1 MLRFL
6 RQNASNWLIKIV
18 LGAIVLVFVFWG
30 VGSFRAQREDRVA
43 LVNGETITS
52 KEYKEAYNNVIERLR
67 QRLGNN
73 LDDDMIKMLNVQNQ
87 ALDMLIDKKL
97 MLQEAAKLNL
107 RVTNDELA
115 DTIRQIKAFQT
126 DGNFD
131 NRIYKNVLSQNRLT
145 PEEFEVIQK
154 ESVLI
159 EKIRS
164 FILSNV
170 KVSEQEAIEWF
181 KWENTSVN
189 VDFVLFE
196 PGRYDD
202 IDPTSDEISSFFE
215 NHKESYKADAMIKV
229 RFLRFDPD
237 AYSSKVEITNEE
249 IRDYYENNLEKF
261 KTQKTV
267 GARHILIKLD
277 QSSNPETV
285 EKKRKAT
292 LDILKLAKEGMDF
305 AELAKQYSECP
316 SKDRGGYLGEFKKNA
331 MVKPFA
337 EKAFQM
343 KAGEISEPVKTQ
355 FGWHIIKVEKIN
367 EEKTVSFKEAEDNI
381 RNKLVKEKATNLAYE
396 EAESVYDASFEGND
410 LIKNAE
416 ARGINI
422 VTTDF
427 FTKNKGPD
435 VKIDAKIKN
444 RSAFASYAFNLSLME
459 IGNVQD
465 FEDGYY
471 IIQLIEKIP
480 EKIPEP
486 KDVEER
492 IRIDLIKQLQD
503 EKASKDANEFL
514 IALRDNKSPEDIKS
528 EDTKWD
534 TECKKLN
541 LTTVA
546 TGFFKRNDSVPHIGS
561 EQNISQ
567 AAFKQLSNENMLP
580 EAPVKGKKGY
590 YIIRFKDRKE
600 PELNEFEEE
609 KEKIKE
615 KLLNQKTV
623 KTFDAWL
630 SSIRNK
636 SIISIEKGFEE

>member
-6 RQNASNWLIKIV
+6 RQSATSWLIKMI
-18 LGAIVLVFVFWG
+18 LGAIVIVFVFWG
-30 VGSFRAQREDRVA
+30 VGSFRSERKDRVA

-52 KEYKEAYNNVIERLR
+52 KEYGEAYNNIIERLR

-73 LDDDMIKMLNVQNQ
+73 LNDDMIKMLDVKSQ
-87 ALDMLIDKKL
+87 ALNMLIDKKL
-97 MLQEAAKLNL
+97 MFQEAAKLNL

-115 DTIRQIKAFQT
+115 DTIRQIEAFQIN
-126 DGNFD
+126 GNFD
-131 NRIYKNVLSQNRLT
+131 SQIYKNVLNQNRLT
-145 PEEFEVIQK
+145 PEEFEFIQK
-154 ESVLI
+154 ESIII

-189 VDFVLFE
+189 IDFVLFE

-202 IDPTSDEISSFFE
+202 INPTSDEISSFFE

-237 AYSSKVEITNEE
+237 AYSSVVKITNEE
-249 IRDYYENNLEKF
+249 IQDYYESNTEKF

-267 GARHILIKLD
+267 EARHILIKLD

-285 EKKRKAT
+285 EKKRKTA
-292 LDILKLAKEGMDF
+292 LDILKLAREGIDF
-305 AELAKQYSECP
+305 AELAKQYSEGP
-316 SKDRGGYLGEFKKNA
+316 SKDGGGYLGEFKKNA

-343 KAGEISEPVKTQ
+343 KAGEISEPVRTQ
-355 FGWHIIKVEKIN
+355 YGWHIIKVEKVN
-367 EEKTVSFKEAEDNI
+367 EETGVSFKDAEDKI
-381 RNKLVKEKATNLAYE
+381 RKKLVEERAKNLAYE
-396 EAESVYDASFEGND
+396 EAEAVYDASFEGDD
-410 LIKNAE
+410 LTKNAE
-416 ARGINI
+416 ARGLNI

-435 VKIDAKIKN
+435 VKMATGIKN

-459 IGNVQD
+459 IGDIQD

-480 EKIPEP
+480 EKIPEL
-486 KDVEER
+486 KDVEEKV
-492 IRIDLIKQLQD
+492 RIDLIKQMQD
-503 EKASKDANEFL
+503 EKANKYANEL
-514 IALRDNKSPEDIKS
+514 LVALRDNKSPED
-528 EDTKWD
+528 TKWD
-534 TECKKLN
+534 KECEKLN
-541 LTTVA
+541 LTATA
-546 TGFFKRNDSVPHIGS
+546 TGFFKRNSSIPHIGFD
-561 EQNISQ
+561 QNISQ
-567 AAFKQLSNENMLP
+567 AAFKLSNENMLP
-580 EAPVKGKKGY
+580 EAPVKGEKGY
-590 YIIRFKDRKE
+590 YIIRFRDRKE
-600 PELNEFEEE
+600 PGLNGFEEE

-615 KLLNQKTV
+615 KLLKQKML

-636 SIISIEKGFEE
+636 SVISIEKSFWE

>member
-6 RQNASNWLIKIV
+6 RQSATSWLIKII
-18 LGAIVLVFVFWG
+18 LGAIVIVFVFWG
-30 VGSFRAQREDRVA
+30 VGSFRSQRKDRVA

-52 KEYKEAYNNVIERLR
+52 KEYGEAYNNIIKQLR

-73 LDDDMIKMLNVQNQ
+73 LNDDMIKMLDVKSQ

-97 MLQEAAKLNL
+97 MFQEAAKLNL

-115 DTIRQIKAFQT
+115 DTIRQIEAFQT
-126 DGNFD
+126 NGNFD
-131 NRIYKNVLSQNRLT
+131 SQIYKNVLNQNRLT
-145 PEEFEVIQK
+145 PEEFEFIQK
-154 ESVLI
+154 ESIVI

-202 IDPTSDEISSFFE
+202 INPTSDEISSFFE

-237 AYSSKVEITNEE
+237 AYSSVVKITNEE
-249 IRDYYENNLEKF
+249 IQDYYESNTEKF
-261 KTQKTV
+261 KTQKTIE
-267 GARHILIKLD
+267 ARHILIKLD

-285 EKKRKAT
+285 EKKRKTA
-292 LDILKLAKEGMDF
+292 LDILKLAREGIDF
-305 AELAKQYSECP
+305 AELAKQYSEGP

-343 KAGEISEPVKTQ
+343 KAGEISEPVRTQ
-355 FGWHIIKVEKIN
+355 YGWHIIKVEKVN
-367 EEKTVSFKEAEDNI
+367 EETGVSFKDAEDKI
-381 RNKLVKEKATNLAYE
+381 RKKLVEERAKNLAYE
-396 EAESVYDASFEGND
+396 EAEAVYDASFEGDD
-410 LIKNAE
+410 LTKNAE
-416 ARGINI
+416 ARGLNI

-427 FTKNKGPD
+427 FTKNSGPD
-435 VKIDAKIKN
+435 TGIKN
-444 RSAFASYAFNLSLME
+444 RSAFALYAFNLSLME
-459 IGNVQD
+459 IGDIQD

-480 EKIPEP
+480 EKIPKL
-486 KDVEER
+486 KDVEEKV
-492 IRIDLIKQLQD
+492 RIDLIKQMRD
-503 EKASKDANEFL
+503 EKANKHANEL
-514 IALRDNKSPEDIKS
+514 LVALKDNKSPED
-528 EDTKWD
+528 TKWE

-541 LTTVA
+541 LTATA
-546 TGFFKRNDSVPHIGS
+546 TGFFKRNSSIPYIGFD
-561 EQNISQ
+561 QNISQ
-567 AAFKQLSNENMLP
+567 AAFKLSNENMLP
-580 EAPVKGKKGY
+580 EAPVTGEKGY
-590 YIIRFKDRKE
+590 YIIRFRDRKE
-600 PELNEFEEE
+600 PGLNGFEEE

-615 KLLNQKTV
+615 KLLKQKMF
-623 KTFDAWL
+623 KTFEAWL

-636 SIISIEKGFEE
+636 SVITVEKSFWE

>member
-6 RQNASNWLIKIV
+6 RQSATSWLIKII
-18 LGAIVLVFVFWG
+18 LGAIVIVFVFWG
-30 VGSFRAQREDRVA
+30 VGSFRSQRKDRVA

-52 KEYKEAYNNVIERLR
+52 KEYGEAYNNIIERLR

-73 LDDDMIKMLNVQNQ
+73 LNDDMIKMLDVKSQ
-87 ALDMLIDKKL
+87 ALNMLIDKKL
-97 MLQEAAKLNL
+97 MFQEAAKLNL

-115 DTIRQIKAFQT
+115 DTIRQIEAFQT
-126 DGNFD
+126 NGNFD
-131 NRIYKNVLSQNRLT
+131 SQIYKNVLNQNRLT
-145 PEEFEVIQK
+145 PEEFEFIQK
-154 ESVLI
+154 ESIII

-202 IDPTSDEISSFFE
+202 INPTSDEISSFFE

-237 AYSSKVEITNEE
+237 AYSSVVKITNEE
-249 IRDYYENNLEKF
+249 IQDYYESNIEKF

-267 GARHILIKLD
+267 EARHILIKLD

-285 EKKRKAT
+285 EKKRKTA
-292 LDILKLAKEGMDF
+292 LDILKLAREGIDF
-305 AELAKQYSECP
+305 AELAKQYSEGP

-343 KAGEISEPVKTQ
+343 KAGEISEPVRTQ
-355 FGWHIIKVEKIN
+355 YGWHIIKVEKVN
-367 EEKTVSFKEAEDNI
+367 EETGVSFKDAEDKI
-381 RNKLVKEKATNLAYE
+381 RKKLVEERAKNLAYE
-396 EAESVYDASFEGND
+396 EAEAVYDASFEGDD
-410 LIKNAE
+410 LTKNAE
-416 ARGINI
+416 ARGLDI

-427 FTKNKGPD
+427 FTKNSGPNTG
-435 VKIDAKIKN
+435 IKN

-459 IGNVQD
+459 IGDIQD

-480 EKIPEP
+480 EKIPEL
-486 KDVEER
+486 KDVEEKV
-492 IRIDLIKQLQD
+492 RIDLIKQMRD
-503 EKASKDANEFL
+503 EKANKDANEL
-514 IALRDNKSPEDIKS
+514 LVALKDNKSP

-541 LTTVA
+541 LTATA
-546 TGFFKRNDSVPHIGS
+546 TGFFKRNSSIPYIGFD
-561 EQNISQ
+561 QNISQ
-567 AAFKQLSNENMLP
+567 AAFKLSNENMLP

-590 YIIRFKDRKE
+590 YIIKFRDRKE
-600 PELNEFEEE
+600 PGLNGFEEE

-615 KLLNQKTV
+615 KLLKQKML

-636 SIISIEKGFEE
+636 SVISIEKSFWE

>member
-6 RQNASNWLIKIV
+6 RQSATSWLIKMI
-18 LGAIVLVFVFWG
+18 LGAIVIVFVFWG
-30 VGSFRAQREDRVA
+30 VGSFRSERKDRVA
-43 LVNGETITS
+43 LVNDETITS
-52 KEYKEAYNNVIERLR
+52 KEYGEAYNNIIERLR

-73 LDDDMIKMLNVQNQ
+73 LNDDMIKMLDVKSQ
-87 ALDMLIDKKL
+87 ALNMLIDKKL
-97 MLQEAAKLNL
+97 MFQEAAKLNL
-107 RVTNDELA
+107 RVTNNELA
-115 DTIRQIKAFQT
+115 DTIRQIEAFQT
-126 DGNFD
+126 NGNFD
-131 NRIYKNVLSQNRLT
+131 NQLYKNVLNQNRLT
-145 PEEFEVIQK
+145 PEEFEFIQK
-154 ESVLI
+154 ESIII

-170 KVSEQEAIEWF
+170 KISEQEAIEWF

-189 VDFVLFE
+189 IDFVVFE

-202 IDPTSDEISSFFE
+202 INPTPDEISSFFE

-237 AYSSKVEITNEE
+237 AYSSVVKITNEE
-249 IRDYYENNLEKF
+249 IQDYYESNAEKF

-267 GARHILIKLD
+267 EARHILIKLD

-285 EKKRKAT
+285 EKKRKTA
-292 LDILKLAKEGMDF
+292 LDILKLAREGIDF
-305 AELAKQYSECP
+305 AELAKQYSEGP
-316 SKDRGGYLGEFKKNA
+316 SKDGGGYLGEFKKNA

-343 KAGEISEPVKTQ
+343 KAGEISEPVRTQ
-355 FGWHIIKVEKIN
+355 YGWHIIKVEKVN
-367 EEKTVSFKEAEDNI
+367 EETGVSFKDAEDKI
-381 RNKLVKEKATNLAYE
+381 RNKLVEKIAKNLAYE
-396 EAESVYDASFEGND
+396 EAEAVYDASFEGDD
-410 LIKNAE
+410 LTKNAE
-416 ARGINI
+416 ARGLNI

-435 VKIDAKIKN
+435 VEIDAGIKN

-459 IGNVQD
+459 IGDIQD
-465 FEDGYY
+465 FKDGYY

-480 EKIPEP
+480 EKIPEL
-486 KDVEER
+486 KDVEEKV
-492 IRIDLIKQLQD
+492 RIDLIKQMQD
-503 EKASKDANEFL
+503 EKANKDANEL
-514 IALRDNKSPEDIKS
+514 LVALRDNKSP

-541 LTTVA
+541 LTATA
-546 TGFFKRNDSVPHIGS
+546 TGFFKRNGSIPSIGF

-567 AAFKQLSNENMLP
+567 AAFKLSNENMLSD
-580 EAPVKGKKGY
+580 APIKGKKGY
-590 YIIRFKDRKE
+590 YIIRFKERKK
-600 PELNEFEEE
+600 PGLNEFEEE

-615 KLLNQKTV
+615 KLLKQKML

-636 SIISIEKGFEE
+636 SVISIEKGFGE

>member
-1 MLRFL
+1 MLRLL
-6 RQNASNWLIKIV
+6 RQNATNWLIKII
-18 LGAIVLVFVFWG
+18 LGAIVVVFVFWG
-30 VGSFRAQREDRVA
+30 VGSFRAQRKDRVA
-43 LVNGETITS
+43 LVNGDTITS
-52 KEYKEAYNNVIERLR
+52 KEYREAYNNIIEQLR
-67 QRLGNN
+67 RRLGNN
-73 LDDDMIKMLNVQNQ
+73 LNDNMIKMLNVKSQ
-87 ALDMLIDKKL
+87 ALDTLIDKKL
-97 MLQEAAKLNL
+97 MIQEAAKLHL

-115 DTIRQIKAFQT
+115 DTIRQIEAFQT

-131 NRIYKNVLSQNRLT
+131 TQIYKNILNQNRLT
-145 PEEFEVIQK
+145 PEEFEFIQK
-154 ESVLI
+154 ESILI

-189 VDFVLFE
+189 IDFVLFE

-202 IDPTSDEISSFFE
+202 INPTPDEISSFFE
-215 NHKESYKADAMIKV
+215 NHKKSYKADAMIKV
-229 RFLRFDPD
+229 RFLRFGPD
-237 AYSSKVEITNEE
+237 AYSSVVKITNEE
-249 IRDYYENNLEKF
+249 IQDYYESNTEKF

-267 GARHILIKLD
+267 EARHILLKLD

-285 EKKRKAT
+285 EKKRKTA
-292 LDILKLAKEGMDF
+292 LDILKLAREGIDF

-316 SKDRGGYLGEFKKNA
+316 SKDRGGHLGEFKKNA

-343 KAGEISEPVKTQ
+343 KAGEISEPVRTQ
-355 FGWHIIKVEKIN
+355 YGWHIIKVEKVN
-367 EEKTVSFKEAEDNI
+367 EETGISFKDAKDKI
-381 RNKLVKEKATNLAYE
+381 RNNLVEERAKNLAYE
-396 EAESVYDASFEGND
+396 EAKAVYDASFEGDD
-410 LIKNAE
+410 LTKNAE
-416 ARGINI
+416 ARGLNI

-427 FTKNKGPD
+427 FTKNNGPD
-435 VKIDAKIKN
+435 TGIKN

-459 IGNVQD
+459 IGDIQD

-480 EKIPEP
+480 EKIPEL

-503 EKASKDANEFL
+503 EKASKYASEFL
-514 IALRDNKSPEDIKS
+514 VALKDNKSPDI
-528 EDTKWD
+528 KWD

-541 LTTVA
+541 LTVTA
-546 TGFFKRNDSVPHIGS
+546 TGFFKRNSSIPYIGF

-567 AAFKQLSNENMLP
+567 AAFKLSNENILP
-580 EAPVKGKKGY
+580 EAPVKGENGY

-600 PELNEFEEE
+600 PGLNGFEEE

-615 KLLNQKTV
+615 KLLKQKMV
-623 KTFDAWL
+623 ITFDAWL

-636 SIISIEKGFEE
+636 SVISIEKSFWE

>member
-6 RQNASNWLIKIV
+6 RQNASSWLIKII

-30 VGSFRAQREDRVA
+30 VGSFRAQRKDRVA

-52 KEYKEAYNNVIERLR
+52 KEYKAAYNSVIERLR
-67 QRLGNN
+67 QRVGNN
-73 LDDDMIKMLNVQNQ
+73 LNDDMIKMFNVQNQ

-115 DTIRQIKAFQT
+115 DTIKQIKAFQT

-131 NRIYKNVLSQNRLT
+131 SLLYKNVLSQNRLT
-145 PEEFEVIQK
+145 PEEFEVVQK

-159 EKIRS
+159 EKVRS
-164 FILSNV
+164 FIVSNV
-170 KVSEQEAIEWF
+170 KISEQEATEWF

-189 VDFVLFE
+189 IDFALFE
-196 PGRYDD
+196 PGKYDD

-215 NHKESYKADAMIKV
+215 KNKESYKADAMIKV
-229 RFLRFDPD
+229 RFLRFEPD
-237 AYSSKVEITNEE
+237 AYSSEVEITDEE
-249 IRDYYENNLEKF
+249 IQDQYENNLEKF

-277 QSSNPETV
+277 QNSNPETV
-285 EKKRKAT
+285 EQKRKAT
-292 LDILKLAKEGMDF
+292 FDILKLAREGMDF
-305 AELAKQYSECP
+305 AKLAKQYSECP

-343 KAGEISEPVKTQ
+343 KAGEISEPVRTQ

-367 EEKTVSFKEAEDNI
+367 EEKTVSFKEARDNI

-396 EAESVYDASFEGND
+396 EAESVYDASFEGDD

-422 VTTDF
+422 ITTDF
-427 FTKNKGPD
+427 FTKNKGPVAKID
-435 VKIDAKIKN
+435 AKIDAKIKN

-459 IGNVQD
+459 IGNIQD

-471 IIQLIEKIP
+471 IIQPIEKIP

-514 IALRDNKSPEDIKS
+514 IALRDNDFSDA
-528 EDTKWD
+528 KWD

-567 AAFKQLSNENMLP
+567 EAFKQLSNKNMLP
-580 EAPVKGKKGY
+580 EAPIKGKKGY
-590 YIIRFKDRKE
+590 YIIKFKDRKE
-600 PELNEFEEE
+600 PELNEFEKE
-609 KEKIKE
+609 KETIKE
-615 KLLNQKTV
+615 KLLQQKIV

-630 SSIRNK
+630 LSIRNK
-636 SIISIEKGFEE
+636 SIISIEKGFGE

>member
-6 RQNASNWLIKIV
+6 RQSATSWLIKMI
-18 LGAIVLVFVFWG
+18 LGAIVIVFVFWG
-30 VGSFRAQREDRVA
+30 VGSFRSQRKDRVA

-52 KEYKEAYNNVIERLR
+52 KEYGEAYNNIIERLR

-73 LDDDMIKMLNVQNQ
+73 LNDDMIKMLDVKSQ

-97 MLQEAAKLNL
+97 MFQEATKLNL

-126 DGNFD
+126 NGNFD
-131 NRIYKNVLSQNRLT
+131 NQIYKNVLNQNRLT
-145 PEEFEVIQK
+145 PEEFEFIQK
-154 ESVLI
+154 ESIII

-202 IDPTSDEISSFFE
+202 INPTSDEISSFFE

-237 AYSSKVEITNEE
+237 AYSSVVKITNEE
-249 IRDYYENNLEKF
+249 IQDYYESNIEKF

-267 GARHILIKLD
+267 EARHILIKLD

-285 EKKRKAT
+285 EKKRKTA
-292 LDILKLAKEGMDF
+292 LDILKLAREGIDF
-305 AELAKQYSECP
+305 AELAKQYSEGP
-316 SKDRGGYLGEFKKNA
+316 SKDGGGYLGEFKKNA

-343 KAGEISEPVKTQ
+343 KAGEISEPVRTQ
-355 FGWHIIKVEKIN
+355 YGWHIIKVEKVN
-367 EEKTVSFKEAEDNI
+367 EETGVSFKDAEDKI
-381 RNKLVKEKATNLAYE
+381 RKKLVEERAKNLAYE
-396 EAESVYDASFEGND
+396 EAEAVYDASFEGDD
-410 LIKNAE
+410 LTKNAE
-416 ARGINI
+416 ARGLDI

-427 FTKNKGPD
+427 FTKNSGPD
-435 VKIDAKIKN
+435 TGIKN

-459 IGNVQD
+459 IGDIQD

-480 EKIPEP
+480 EKIPEL
-486 KDVEER
+486 KDVEEKV
-492 IRIDLIKQLQD
+492 RIDLIKQMRD
-503 EKASKDANEFL
+503 EKANKDANEL
-514 IALRDNKSPEDIKS
+514 LVALKDNKSPED
-528 EDTKWD
+528 TKWE

-541 LTTVA
+541 LTATA
-546 TGFFKRNDSVPHIGS
+546 TGFFKRNSSIPYIGFD
-561 EQNISQ
+561 QNISQ
-567 AAFKQLSNENMLP
+567 AAFKLSNENMLP

-590 YIIRFKDRKE
+590 YIIKFRDRKE
-600 PELNEFEEE
+600 PGLNGFEEE

-615 KLLNQKTV
+615 KLLKQKMF

-636 SIISIEKGFEE
+636 SVISIEKSFWE

>member
-1 MLRFL
+1 MLRLL
-6 RQNASNWLIKIV
+6 RQNATNWLIKII
-18 LGAIVLVFVFWG
+18 LGAIVVVFVFWG
-30 VGSFRAQREDRVA
+30 VGSFRAQRKDRVA
-43 LVNGETITS
+43 LVNGDTITS
-52 KEYKEAYNNVIERLR
+52 KEYREAYNNIIEQLR

-73 LDDDMIKMLNVQNQ
+73 LNDNMIKMLNVKSQ
-87 ALDMLIDKKL
+87 ALDTLIDKKL
-97 MLQEAAKLNL
+97 MIQEAARLHL

-131 NRIYKNVLSQNRLT
+131 TQIYKNILNQNRLT
-145 PEEFEVIQK
+145 PEEFESIQK
-154 ESVLI
+154 ESILI

-189 VDFVLFE
+189 IDFVLFE

-202 IDPTSDEISSFFE
+202 INPTPDEISSFFE
-215 NHKESYKADAMIKV
+215 NHKTSYKTDAMIKV

-237 AYSSKVEITNEE
+237 AYRSVVKITNKE
-249 IRDYYENNLEKF
+249 IQDYYESNTEKF

-267 GARHILIKLD
+267 EARHILIKLD

-285 EKKRKAT
+285 EKKRKTT
-292 LDILKLAKEGMDF
+292 LDILKLAREGIDF

-316 SKDRGGYLGEFKKNA
+316 SKDKGGYLGEFKKDA

-343 KAGEISEPVKTQ
+343 KAGEISEPVRTQ
-355 FGWHIIKVEKIN
+355 YGWHIIKVEKVN
-367 EEKTVSFKEAEDNI
+367 EETGVSFKDAKDKI
-381 RNKLVKEKATNLAYE
+381 RNKLVEERAKNLAYE
-396 EAESVYDASFEGND
+396 EAEAVYDASFEGDD
-410 LIKNAE
+410 LTKNAE
-416 ARGINI
+416 ARGLKI

-435 VKIDAKIKN
+435 TGIKN

-459 IGNVQD
+459 IGEIQD
-465 FEDGYY
+465 FKDGYY

-480 EKIPEP
+480 EKIPEL

-503 EKASKDANEFL
+503 EKSSKYANEFL
-514 IALRDNKSPEDIKS
+514 VALKDNKSPDI
-528 EDTKWD
+528 KWD

-541 LTTVA
+541 LTVTT
-546 TGFFKRNDSVPHIGS
+546 TGFFKRNSSIPYIGF

-567 AAFKQLSNENMLP
+567 AAFKLSNENILP
-580 EAPVKGKKGY
+580 EAPVKGKNGY
-590 YIIRFKDRKE
+590 YIIRFRDRKE
-600 PELNEFEEE
+600 PGLNGFEEE
-609 KEKIKE
+609 KEKIKD
-615 KLLNQKTV
+615 KLLKQKMV
-623 KTFDAWL
+623 ITFDAWL

-636 SIISIEKGFEE
+636 SVVSIEKSFWE

>member
-1 MLRFL
+1 MLRLL
-6 RQNASNWLIKIV
+6 RQNATNWLIKII
-18 LGAIVLVFVFWG
+18 LGAIVVVFVFWG
-30 VGSFRAQREDRVA
+30 VGSFREQRKDRVA
-43 LVNGETITS
+43 LVNDETITL
-52 KEYKEAYNNVIERLR
+52 KEYRGAYNNILEQLR

-73 LDDDMIKMLNVQNQ
+73 LNDDMIKMLNVKSQ

-97 MLQEAAKLNL
+97 MLQEAVKLKL

-126 DGNFD
+126 NGNFD
-131 NRIYKNVLSQNRLT
+131 SQIYKNVLNQNRLT
-145 PEEFEVIQK
+145 PDEFEFIQK
-154 ESVLI
+154 ESIII

-170 KVSEQEAIEWF
+170 KISEQEAIEWF
-181 KWENTSVN
+181 KWENKSVN

-202 IDPTSDEISSFFE
+202 INPTPDEISSFFE
-215 NHKESYKADAMIKV
+215 DSKEFYKADAMIKV

-237 AYSSKVEITNEE
+237 AYGSVVKVTNEE
-249 IRDYYENNLEKF
+249 LQDYYENNIEKF

-285 EKKRKAT
+285 EKKRKAA
-292 LDILKLAKEGMDF
+292 LDILKLAREGIDF

-316 SKDRGGYLGEFKKNA
+316 SKDKGGYLGEFKKNA

-343 KAGEISEPVKTQ
+343 KAGEISEPVRTQ
-355 FGWHIIKVEKIN
+355 YGWHIIKVEKVN
-367 EEKTVSFKEAEDNI
+367 EQTGVSFKDAQDNI
-381 RNKLVKEKATNLAYE
+381 RNNLVKERAKNLAYE
-396 EAESVYDASFEGND
+396 EAEAVYDASFEGDD
-410 LIKNAE
+410 LTKNAE
-416 ARGINI
+416 ARGLNI

-427 FTKNKGPD
+427 FTKNKGP
-435 VKIDAKIKN
+435 ATGIKN
-444 RSAFASYAFNLSLME
+444 RSVFASYAFNLSLME
-459 IGNVQD
+459 IGDIQD

-480 EKIPEP
+480 EKIPEL
-486 KDVEER
+486 KDVKER
-492 IRIDLIKQLQD
+492 IRIDLIKQMQD
-503 EKASKDANEFL
+503 AKANKYASEFL
-514 IALRDNKSPEDIKS
+514 VALKDKKSSNTE
-528 EDTKWD
+528 WD
-534 TECKKLN
+534 TECKKLD
-541 LTTVA
+541 LTTTA
-546 TGFFKRNDSVPHIGS
+546 TGFFKRNSSIPSIGF

-567 AAFKQLSNENMLP
+567 AAFKLSNENVLP
-580 EAPVKGKKGY
+580 DAPVKGKKGY
-590 YIIRFKDRKE
+590 YIIRFKERKE
-600 PELNEFEEE
+600 PGLNKFEEK
-609 KEKIKE
+609 KEKIKD
-615 KLLNQKTV
+615 KLLNQKMT

-636 SIISIEKGFEE
+636 SIISIEKGFVE

>member
-6 RQNASNWLIKIV
+6 RQNASSWLIKII

-30 VGSFRAQREDRVA
+30 VGSFRSQRKDRVA

-52 KEYKEAYNNVIERLR
+52 EEYREAYNNAIEQLR

-73 LDDDMIKMLNVQNQ
+73 LNDDMIKMFNVKSQ

-115 DTIRQIKAFQT
+115 DTIRQIEAFQT
-126 DGNFD
+126 NGNFD
-131 NRIYKNVLSQNRLT
+131 SQIYKNVLNQNRLT
-145 PEEFEVIQK
+145 PEEFEFIQN
-154 ESVLI
+154 ESILI

-170 KVSEQEAIEWF
+170 KISEQEAIEWF
-181 KWENTSVN
+181 NWENTSVN
-189 VDFVLFE
+189 IDFVLFE

-202 IDPTSDEISSFFE
+202 INPTNDEISSFFE

-237 AYSSKVEITNEE
+237 AYSSVVKITNEE
-249 IRDYYENNLEKF
+249 IQDYYESNIEKF

-267 GARHILIKLD
+267 EARHILIKLD

-285 EKKRKAT
+285 EKKRKTA
-292 LDILKLAKEGMDF
+292 LDILKLAREGIDF

-343 KAGEISEPVKTQ
+343 KAGEISEPVRTQ
-355 FGWHIIKVEKIN
+355 YGWHIIKVEKVN
-367 EEKTVSFKEAEDNI
+367 EETSVSFKEAEDKI
-381 RNKLVKEKATNLAYE
+381 RNKLVEEKAKNLAYE
-396 EAESVYDASFEGND
+396 EAEAVYDASFEGDD

-416 ARGINI
+416 ARGINM

-435 VKIDAKIKN
+435 VKMAAGIKN

-459 IGNVQD
+459 IGDIQD

-471 IIQLIEKIP
+471 IVQLIEKIP
-480 EKIPEP
+480 EKIPEL

-503 EKASKDANEFL
+503 EKASKYASEFL
-514 IALRDNKSPEDIKS
+514 VALKDNKSKS
-528 EDTKWD
+528 LNTEWD

-541 LTTVA
+541 LTATA
-546 TGFFKRNDSVPHIGS
+546 TGFFKRNSSIPNIGF
-561 EQNISQ
+561 EQKISQ
-567 AAFKQLSNENMLP
+567 AAFKLSNENMVP
-580 EAPVKGKKGY
+580 DTPIKGGKGY

-600 PELNEFEEE
+600 PGLNGFEEE

-615 KLLNQKTV
+615 KLLKQKMP

-630 SSIRNK
+630 SSMRKK
-636 SIISIEKGFEE
+636 SVISIEKDFVE

>member
-6 RQNASNWLIKIV
+6 RQNASSWLIKII

-30 VGSFRAQREDRVA
+30 VGSFRAQRKDRVA

-107 RVTNDELA
+107 RVTNNELA
-115 DTIRQIKAFQT
+115 DTIKQIKAFQT

-131 NRIYKNVLSQNRLT
+131 SRIYKNVLSQNRLT

-196 PGRYDD
+196 PGKYDD
-202 IDPTSDEISSFFE
+202 IDPTPDEISSFFE
-215 NHKESYKADAMIKV
+215 KNKESYKADAMIKV
-229 RFLRFDPD
+229 RFLRFDSD
-237 AYSSKVEITNEE
+237 AYSSGVEITNEE
-249 IRDYYENNLEKF
+249 IQDYYENNLEKF

-267 GARHILIKLD
+267 GARHILIKTD

-292 LDILKLAKEGMDF
+292 LDILKLAREGMDF
-305 AELAKQYSECP
+305 AKLAKQYSECP
-316 SKDRGGYLGEFKKNA
+316 SKDRGGYLGEFKKDA

-343 KAGEISEPVKTQ
+343 KTGEISEPVRTQ
-355 FGWHIIKVEKIN
+355 YGWHIIKVEKIN
-367 EEKTVSFKEAEDNI
+367 EEKTVSFKEAKDNI
-381 RNKLVKEKATNLAYE
+381 QNKLVKEKATNLAYE
-396 EAESVYDASFEGND
+396 EAESVYDASFEGDD

-422 VTTDF
+422 ITTDF
-427 FTKNKGPD
+427 FTKNKG
-435 VKIDAKIKN
+435 
-444 RSAFASYAFNLSLME
+444 
-459 IGNVQD
+459 
-465 FEDGYY
+465 
-471 IIQLIEKIP
+471 
-480 EKIPEP
+480 
-486 KDVEER
+486 
-492 IRIDLIKQLQD
+492 
-503 EKASKDANEFL
+503 
-514 IALRDNKSPEDIKS
+514 
-528 EDTKWD
+528 
-534 TECKKLN
+534 
-541 LTTVA
+541 
-546 TGFFKRNDSVPHIGS
+546 
-561 EQNISQ
+561 
-567 AAFKQLSNENMLP
+567 
-580 EAPVKGKKGY
+580 
-590 YIIRFKDRKE
+590 
-600 PELNEFEEE
+600 
-609 KEKIKE
+609 
-615 KLLNQKTV
+615 
-623 KTFDAWL
+623 
-630 SSIRNK
+630 
-636 SIISIEKGFEE
+636 

>member
-6 RQNASNWLIKIV
+6 RQNASSWLIKII

-30 VGSFRAQREDRVA
+30 VGSFRAQRKDRVA

-107 RVTNDELA
+107 RVTNNELA
-115 DTIRQIKAFQT
+115 DTIKQIKAFQT

-131 NRIYKNVLSQNRLT
+131 SRIYKNVLSQNRLT

-196 PGRYDD
+196 PGKYDD
-202 IDPTSDEISSFFE
+202 IDPTPDEISSFFE
-215 NHKESYKADAMIKV
+215 KNKESYKADAMIKV
-229 RFLRFDPD
+229 RFLRFDSD
-237 AYSSKVEITNEE
+237 AYSSGVEITNEE
-249 IRDYYENNLEKF
+249 IQDYYENNLEKF

-267 GARHILIKLD
+267 GARHILIKTD

-292 LDILKLAKEGMDF
+292 LDILKLAREGMDF
-305 AELAKQYSECP
+305 AKLAKQYSECP
-316 SKDRGGYLGEFKKNA
+316 SKDRGGYLGEFKKDA

-343 KAGEISEPVKTQ
+343 KTGEISEPVRTQ
-355 FGWHIIKVEKIN
+355 YGWHIIKVEKIN
-367 EEKTVSFKEAEDNI
+367 EEKTVSFKEAKDNI
-381 RNKLVKEKATNLAYE
+381 QNKLVKEKATNLAYE
-396 EAESVYDASFEGND
+396 EAESVYDASFEGDD

-422 VTTDF
+422 ITTDF
-427 FTKNKGPD
+427 FTKNKGA
-435 VKIDAKIKN
+435 VVEIYAKIDAKIKN

-459 IGNVQD
+459 IGNIQD

-471 IIQLIEKIP
+471 IIQPIEKIP
-480 EKIPEP
+480 EKILEP
-486 KDVEER
+486 KDVEEK

-514 IALRDNKSPEDIKS
+514 IALRDNDFSDA
-528 EDTKWD
+528 KWD

-567 AAFKQLSNENMLP
+567 EAFKQLSNKNMLP
-580 EAPVKGKKGY
+580 EAPIKGKKGY
-590 YIIRFKDRKE
+590 YIIKFKDRKE
-600 PELNEFEEE
+600 PELNGLEEK
-609 KEKIKE
+609 KEKIKD
-615 KLLNQKTV
+615 KLLNQKMV

>member
-1 MLRFL
+1 M
-6 RQNASNWLIKIV
+6 I
-18 LGAIVLVFVFWG
+18 LGAIVIVFVFWG
-30 VGSFRAQREDRVA
+30 VGSFRSQRKDRVA

-52 KEYKEAYNNVIERLR
+52 KEYGGAYNNIIERLR

-73 LDDDMIKMLNVQNQ
+73 LNDDMIKMLDVKSQ
-87 ALDMLIDKKL
+87 ALNMLIDKKL
-97 MLQEAAKLNL
+97 MFQEAAKLNL

-126 DGNFD
+126 NGNFD
-131 NRIYKNVLSQNRLT
+131 SQIYKNVLNQNRLT
-145 PEEFEVIQK
+145 PEEFEFIQK
-154 ESVLI
+154 ESIII

-189 VDFVLFE
+189 VDFALFE

-202 IDPTSDEISSFFE
+202 INPTSDEISSFFE

-237 AYSSKVEITNEE
+237 AYSSVVKITNEE
-249 IRDYYENNLEKF
+249 IQDYYESNIEKF

-267 GARHILIKLD
+267 EARHILIKLD

-285 EKKRKAT
+285 EKKRKTA
-292 LDILKLAKEGMDF
+292 LDILKLAREGIDF
-305 AELAKQYSECP
+305 AELAKQYSEGP

-343 KAGEISEPVKTQ
+343 KAGEISEPVRTQ
-355 FGWHIIKVEKIN
+355 YGWHIIKVEKVN
-367 EEKTVSFKEAEDNI
+367 EETGVSFKDAEDKI
-381 RNKLVKEKATNLAYE
+381 RKKLVEERAKNLAYE
-396 EAESVYDASFEGND
+396 EAEAVYDASFEGDD
-410 LIKNAE
+410 LTKNAE
-416 ARGINI
+416 ARGLDI

-427 FTKNKGPD
+427 FTKNSGPD
-435 VKIDAKIKN
+435 TGIKN

-459 IGNVQD
+459 IGDIQD

-480 EKIPEP
+480 EKIPEL
-486 KDVEER
+486 KDVEEKV
-492 IRIDLIKQLQD
+492 RIDLIKQMRD
-503 EKASKDANEFL
+503 EKANKDANEL
-514 IALRDNKSPEDIKS
+514 LVALKDNKSPED
-528 EDTKWD
+528 TKLE

-541 LTTVA
+541 LTATA
-546 TGFFKRNDSVPHIGS
+546 TGFFKRNSPISHIGFD
-561 EQNISQ
+561 QNISQ
-567 AAFKQLSNENMLP
+567 AAFKLSNENMLP

-590 YIIRFKDRKE
+590 YIIKFRDRKE
-600 PELNEFEEE
+600 PGLNGFEEE

-615 KLLNQKTV
+615 KLLKQKML
-623 KTFDAWL
+623 KTFEAWL

-636 SIISIEKGFEE
+636 SVISIEKSFWE

>member
-1 MLRFL
+1 M
-6 RQNASNWLIKIV
+6 I
-18 LGAIVLVFVFWG
+18 LGAIVIVFVFWG
-30 VGSFRAQREDRVA
+30 VGSFRSQRNDRVA

-52 KEYKEAYNNVIERLR
+52 KEYGGAYNNIIERLR

-73 LDDDMIKMLNVQNQ
+73 LNDDMIKMLDVKSQ
-87 ALDMLIDKKL
+87 ALNMLIDKKL
-97 MLQEAAKLNL
+97 MFQEAAKLNL

-126 DGNFD
+126 NGNFD
-131 NRIYKNVLSQNRLT
+131 SQIYKNVLNQNRLT
-145 PEEFEVIQK
+145 PEEFEFIQK
-154 ESVLI
+154 ESIII

-202 IDPTSDEISSFFE
+202 INPTSDEISSFFE

-237 AYSSKVEITNEE
+237 AYSSVVKITNEE
-249 IRDYYENNLEKF
+249 IQDYYESNIEKF

-267 GARHILIKLD
+267 EARHILIKLD

-285 EKKRKAT
+285 EKKRKTA
-292 LDILKLAKEGMDF
+292 LDILKLAREGIDF
-305 AELAKQYSECP
+305 AELAKQYSEGP

-343 KAGEISEPVKTQ
+343 KAGEISEPVRTQ
-355 FGWHIIKVEKIN
+355 YGWHIIKVEKVN
-367 EEKTVSFKEAEDNI
+367 EETGVSFKDSEDKI
-381 RNKLVKEKATNLAYE
+381 RKKLVEERAKNLAYE
-396 EAESVYDASFEGND
+396 EAEAVYDASFEGDD
-410 LIKNAE
+410 LTKNAE
-416 ARGINI
+416 ARGLDI

-427 FTKNKGPD
+427 FTKNSGPNTG
-435 VKIDAKIKN
+435 IKN

-459 IGNVQD
+459 IGDIQD

-480 EKIPEP
+480 EKIPEL
-486 KDVEER
+486 KDVEEKV
-492 IRIDLIKQLQD
+492 RIDLIKQMRD
-503 EKASKDANEFL
+503 EKANKDANEL
-514 IALRDNKSPEDIKS
+514 LVALRDNKSPEN
-528 EDTKWD
+528 TKWD

-541 LTTVA
+541 LTATA
-546 TGFFKRNDSVPHIGS
+546 TGFFKRNSSIPYIEFD
-561 EQNISQ
+561 QNISQ
-567 AAFKQLSNENMLP
+567 AAFKLSNKNMLP

-590 YIIRFKDRKE
+590 YIIKFRDRKE
-600 PELNEFEEE
+600 PGLNGFEEE

-615 KLLNQKTV
+615 KLLKQKML

-636 SIISIEKGFEE
+636 SVISIEKSFWE

>member
-6 RQNASNWLIKIV
+6 RQSATSWLIKII
-18 LGAIVLVFVFWG
+18 LGAIVIVFVFWG
-30 VGSFRAQREDRVA
+30 VGSFRSQRKDRVA
-43 LVNGETITS
+43 SINGEAITS
-52 KEYKEAYNNVIERLR
+52 KEYKIAYNNIIEQLR

-73 LDDDMIKMLNVQNQ
+73 LNDDMIKMLNVKGQ

-97 MLQEAAKLNL
+97 MLQEATKLNL

-115 DTIRQIKAFQT
+115 DTIRQIEAFKT
-126 DGNFD
+126 NGNFD
-131 NRIYKNVLSQNRLT
+131 SQIYKNVLSQNRLT
-145 PEEFEVIQK
+145 PEEFEFIEK
-154 ESVLI
+154 ESIII

-181 KWENTSVN
+181 NWENTSVN
-189 VDFVLFE
+189 IDFVLFE

-202 IDPTSDEISSFFE
+202 INPSSDEISSFFE

-237 AYSSKVEITNEE
+237 AYSSVVKITNKE
-249 IRDYYENNLEKF
+249 IQDYYESNIEKF

-267 GARHILIKLD
+267 EARHILIKLD

-285 EKKRKAT
+285 EKKKKTA
-292 LDILKLAKEGMDF
+292 LNILKLAREGIDF

-343 KAGEISEPVKTQ
+343 KAGEISEPVRTQ
-355 FGWHIIKVEKIN
+355 YGWHIIKVEKVN
-367 EEKTVSFKEAEDNI
+367 EETGVSFKNAEDKI
-381 RNKLVKEKATNLAYE
+381 RNKLVEERAKNLAYE
-396 EAESVYDASFEGND
+396 EAEGVYDASFEGDD
-410 LIKNAE
+410 LTKNAE
-416 ARGINI
+416 ARGLNI

-427 FTKNKGPD
+427 FTKNNGPD
-435 VKIDAKIKN
+435 TGIKN

-459 IGNVQD
+459 IGDIQD

-480 EKIPEP
+480 EKIPEL

-492 IRIDLIKQLQD
+492 IRIDLIKQMQD
-503 EKASKDANEFL
+503 EKANKYANEL
-514 IALRDNKSPEDIKS
+514 LVALRDKKSPDI
-528 EDTKWD
+528 WNI
-534 TECKKLN
+534 ECKKLN
-541 LTTVA
+541 LTATA
-546 TGFFKRNDSVPHIGS
+546 TGFFKRNSSIPHIGS

-567 AAFKQLSNENMLP
+567 AAFNLSNENMLP
-580 EAPVKGKKGY
+580 EAPLKGEKGY
-590 YIIRFKDRKE
+590 YIIRFRDRKE
-600 PELNEFEEE
+600 PGLNGFEEE

-615 KLLNQKTV
+615 KLLKQKIF

-630 SSIRNK
+630 SSIRKK
-636 SIISIEKGFEE
+636 SVISIEKNF

>member
-6 RQNASNWLIKIV
+6 RQNASSWLIKII

-30 VGSFRAQREDRVA
+30 VGSFRSQRKDRVA

-52 KEYKEAYNNVIERLR
+52 EEYREAYNNAIEQLR

-73 LDDDMIKMLNVQNQ
+73 LNDDMIKMFNVKSQ

-115 DTIRQIKAFQT
+115 DTIRQIEAFQT
-126 DGNFD
+126 NGNFD
-131 NRIYKNVLSQNRLT
+131 SQIYKNVLNQNRLT
-145 PEEFEVIQK
+145 PEEFEFIQK
-154 ESVLI
+154 ESILI

-170 KVSEQEAIEWF
+170 KISEQEAIEWF
-181 KWENTSVN
+181 NWENTSVN
-189 VDFVLFE
+189 IDFVLFE

-202 IDPTSDEISSFFE
+202 INPTNDEISSFFE

-237 AYSSKVEITNEE
+237 AYSSVVKITNEE
-249 IRDYYENNLEKF
+249 IQDYYESNIEKF

-267 GARHILIKLD
+267 EARHILIKLD

-285 EKKRKAT
+285 EKKRKTA
-292 LDILKLAKEGMDF
+292 LDILKLAREGIDF

-343 KAGEISEPVKTQ
+343 KAGEISEPVRTQ
-355 FGWHIIKVEKIN
+355 YGWHIIKVEKVN
-367 EEKTVSFKEAEDNI
+367 EETSVSFKEAEDKI
-381 RNKLVKEKATNLAYE
+381 RNKLVEEKAKNLAYE
-396 EAESVYDASFEGND
+396 EAEAVYDASFEGDD
-410 LIKNAE
+410 LTKNAE
-416 ARGINI
+416 ARGINM

-435 VKIDAKIKN
+435 VKMAAGIKN

-459 IGNVQD
+459 IGDIQD

-471 IIQLIEKIP
+471 IVQLIEKIP
-480 EKIPEP
+480 EKIPEL

-503 EKASKDANEFL
+503 EKASKYASEFL
-514 IALRDNKSPEDIKS
+514 VALKDNKSKS
-528 EDTKWD
+528 LNTEWD

-541 LTTVA
+541 LTATA
-546 TGFFKRNDSVPHIGS
+546 TGFFKRNSSIPNIGF
-561 EQNISQ
+561 EQKISQ
-567 AAFKQLSNENMLP
+567 AAFKLSNENMVP
-580 EAPVKGKKGY
+580 DTPIKGGKGY

-600 PELNEFEEE
+600 PGLNGFEEE

-615 KLLNQKTV
+615 KLLKQKMP

-630 SSIRNK
+630 SSMRKK
-636 SIISIEKGFEE
+636 SVISIEKDFVE

>member
-6 RQNASNWLIKIV
+6 RQSATSWLIKMI
-18 LGAIVLVFVFWG
+18 LGAIVIVFVFWG
-30 VGSFRAQREDRVA
+30 VGSFRSQRKDRVA

-52 KEYKEAYNNVIERLR
+52 KEYGEAYNNIIERLR

-73 LDDDMIKMLNVQNQ
+73 LNDDMIKMLDVKSQ

-97 MLQEAAKLNL
+97 MFQEATKLNL

-126 DGNFD
+126 NGNFD
-131 NRIYKNVLSQNRLT
+131 NQIYKNVLNQNRLT
-145 PEEFEVIQK
+145 PEEFEFIQK
-154 ESVLI
+154 ESIII

-202 IDPTSDEISSFFE
+202 INPTSDEISSFFE

-237 AYSSKVEITNEE
+237 AYSSVVKITNEE
-249 IRDYYENNLEKF
+249 IQDYYESNIEKF

-267 GARHILIKLD
+267 EARHILIKLD

-285 EKKRKAT
+285 EKKRKTA
-292 LDILKLAKEGMDF
+292 LDILKLAREGIDF
-305 AELAKQYSECP
+305 AELAKQYSEGP

-343 KAGEISEPVKTQ
+343 KAGEISEPVRTQ
-355 FGWHIIKVEKIN
+355 YGWHIIKVEKVN
-367 EEKTVSFKEAEDNI
+367 EETGVSFKDAEDKI
-381 RNKLVKEKATNLAYE
+381 RKKLVEERAKNLAYE
-396 EAESVYDASFEGND
+396 EAEAVYDASFEGDD
-410 LIKNAE
+410 LTKNAE
-416 ARGINI
+416 ARGLDI

-427 FTKNKGPD
+427 FTKNSGPD
-435 VKIDAKIKN
+435 TGIKN

-459 IGNVQD
+459 IGDIQD

-480 EKIPEP
+480 EKIPEL
-486 KDVEER
+486 KDVEEKV
-492 IRIDLIKQLQD
+492 RIDLIKQMRD
-503 EKASKDANEFL
+503 EKANKDANEL
-514 IALRDNKSPEDIKS
+514 LVALKDNKSPED
-528 EDTKWD
+528 TKWE

-541 LTTVA
+541 LTATA
-546 TGFFKRNDSVPHIGS
+546 TGFFKRNSSISHIGFD
-561 EQNISQ
+561 QNISQ
-567 AAFKQLSNENMLP
+567 AAFKLSNENMLP
-580 EAPVKGKKGY
+580 EAPVKGEKGY
-590 YIIRFKDRKE
+590 YIIRFRDRKE
-600 PELNEFEEE
+600 PGLNGFEEE

-615 KLLNQKTV
+615 KLLKQKML

-636 SIISIEKGFEE
+636 SVISIEKSFWE

>member
-6 RQNASNWLIKIV
+6 RQSATSWLIKMI
-18 LGAIVLVFVFWG
+18 LGAIVIVFVFWG
-30 VGSFRAQREDRVA
+30 VGSFRSQRNDRVA

-52 KEYKEAYNNVIERLR
+52 KEYGGAYNNIIERLR

-73 LDDDMIKMLNVQNQ
+73 LNDDMIKMLDVKSQ
-87 ALDMLIDKKL
+87 ALNMLIDKKL
-97 MLQEAAKLNL
+97 MFQEAAKLNL

-126 DGNFD
+126 NGNFD
-131 NRIYKNVLSQNRLT
+131 SQIYKNVLNQNRLT
-145 PEEFEVIQK
+145 PEEFEFIQK
-154 ESVLI
+154 ESIII

-202 IDPTSDEISSFFE
+202 INPTSDEISSFFE

-237 AYSSKVEITNEE
+237 AYSSVVKITNEE
-249 IRDYYENNLEKF
+249 IQDYYESNIEKF

-267 GARHILIKLD
+267 EARHILIKLD

-285 EKKRKAT
+285 EKKRKTA
-292 LDILKLAKEGMDF
+292 LDILKLAREGIDF
-305 AELAKQYSECP
+305 AELAKQYSEGP

-343 KAGEISEPVKTQ
+343 KAGEISEPVRTQ
-355 FGWHIIKVEKIN
+355 YGWHIIKVEKVN
-367 EEKTVSFKEAEDNI
+367 EETGVSFKDSEDKI
-381 RNKLVKEKATNLAYE
+381 RKKLVEERAKNLAYE
-396 EAESVYDASFEGND
+396 EAEAVYDASFEGDD
-410 LIKNAE
+410 LTKNAE
-416 ARGINI
+416 ARGLDI

-427 FTKNKGPD
+427 FTKNSGPNTG
-435 VKIDAKIKN
+435 IKN

-459 IGNVQD
+459 IGDIQD

-480 EKIPEP
+480 EKIPEL
-486 KDVEER
+486 KDVEEKV
-492 IRIDLIKQLQD
+492 RIDLIKQMRD
-503 EKASKDANEFL
+503 EKANKDANEL
-514 IALRDNKSPEDIKS
+514 LVALRDNKSPEN
-528 EDTKWD
+528 TKWD

-541 LTTVA
+541 LTATA
-546 TGFFKRNDSVPHIGS
+546 TGFFKRNSSIPYIEFD
-561 EQNISQ
+561 QNISQ
-567 AAFKQLSNENMLP
+567 AAFKLSNKNMLP

-590 YIIRFKDRKE
+590 YIIKFRDRKE
-600 PELNEFEEE
+600 PGLNGFEEE

-615 KLLNQKTV
+615 KLLKQKML

-636 SIISIEKGFEE
+636 SVISIEKSFWE